1 MTPTRRAA
9 LEGVARAV
17 LELPSARIVRIG
29 IDGVDGAGKTMFA
42 DELALV
48 LAPSARPLI
57 RAGVDAFHHP
67 SPGGSGRFR
76 RAIFDV
82 DADGVV
88 DAPEE
93 QAAPGSILLFDGIFL
108 HRPELRGYWDFSVFL
123 HVEWVRNHRVRHQP
137 DQARP
142 RYSEGQALYLREC
155 RPDERASVLIDH
167 DDLDRPLI
175 VRQS

>member
-67 SPGGSGRFR
+67 SP
-76 RAIFDV
+76 V
-82 DADGVV
+82 
-88 DAPEE
+88 AP
-93 QAAPGSILLFDGIFL
+93 
-108 HRPELRGYWDFSVFL
+108 
-123 HVEWVRNHRVRHQP
+123 
-137 DQARP
+137 
-142 RYSEGQALYLREC
+142 
-155 RPDERASVLIDH
+155 
-167 DDLDRPLI
+167 
-175 VRQS
+175 